1 MPAKGKHMTRNKTTL
16 YALSTCSHCKST
28 KRLLSECNVEY
39 EYIEV
44 DDLEGEERKAIL
56 ADIKEM
62 NPRCSFPTV
71 KINDTVIV
79 GYKKNQIKEALGI
92 KNES

>member
-1 MPAKGKHMTRNKTTL
+1 MAKDKTIL

-39 EYIEV
+39 DYIEV

-56 ADIKEM
+56 KDIKEM
-62 NPRCSFPTV
+62 NPRCSFPTI
-71 KINDTVIV
+71 KINEIVIV
-79 GYKKNQIKEALGI
+79 GYKEKQIKEALGI
-92 KNES
+92 KYES

>member
-1 MPAKGKHMTRNKTTL
+1 MANGKATL

-28 KRLLSECNVEY
+28 KKLLSECNVEY
-39 EYIEV
+39 DYIEV

-56 ADIKEM
+56 ADIREM

-79 GYKKNQIKEALGI
+79 GYKEKKIKEALGI
-92 KNES
+92 KDES

>member
-1 MPAKGKHMTRNKTTL
+1 MPPTRHTL

-28 KRLLSECNVEY
+28 KKLLTECDVEY
-39 EYIEV
+39 DYIEV

-62 NPRCSFPTV
+62 NPRCSFPTI
-71 KINDTVIV
+71 KINETVIV
-79 GYKKNQIKEALGI
+79 GYKEKQIKEALGI
-92 KNES
+92 SNES